1 MKNALVIGSRERK
14 ITAGEATKFL
24 FFNDDKT
31 WWEDTTWRPESSIP
45 NGNEIHRLLG
55 YLQKEVFIRYYRCKD
70 TGQIIKVVG
79 QPDKLNI
86 ADDEV
91 WELKTYRY
99 TVNRERQMTAGI
111 FQAQCYC
118 WLTGLSSYQVHLY
131 NAVTCKMEEKIKGKL
146 DLQNFQKML
155 EWAIAL
161 QNAELI
167 NNCVS
172 YPPSEILEQFI

>member
-86 ADDEV
+86 AD
-91 WELKTYRY
+91 
-99 TVNRERQMTAGI
+99 
-111 FQAQCYC
+111 
-118 WLTGLSSYQVHLY
+118 
-131 NAVTCKMEEKIKGKL
+131 EKYG
-146 DLQNFQKML
+146 N
-155 EWAIAL
+155 
-161 QNAELI
+161 
-167 NNCVS
+167 
-172 YPPSEILEQFI
+172 